1 MFGFLLVIIPPHIS
15 FAQTVTLTP
24 TPAFAVI
31 INQVRGESCCSPGN
45 LDNTRAQLD
54 NAVRLKL
61 PTTFVLRY
69 DALTDQ
75 QYTDLFR
82 SYKRLHPDLI
92 QIGVMAE
99 IIPRLIADANAQQCQ
114 VDPSTSLRMT
124 EQGDSGLEGQ
134 RAISAAE
141 MSEESDNN
149 KVPDEFLREE
159 IGCCPEIMNQ
169 TTQERDSSSSNS
181 LGMTEECVIQYR
193 GTDETWFQAQNA
205 FTIGYP
211 IPERKL
217 ILDTLLTQY
226 QNVFGTYPTVS
237 SAWMIDTDSVNYLHD
252 KYGVIT
258 HQITREQWGTDS
270 YTLYGGPPHYPYPA
284 SRNWLMI
291 PDFDENHAV
300 TIVRQTVTDP
310 LYNYGDTSSSYTS
323 QPNDYMRGGRG
334 IEYFKTLIDNAI
346 RQKSTGF
353 ANIGLENS
361 MGEQYQNE
369 FALQL
374 EYIAKLRDENMLQV
388 IFADAVGPHFQN
400 EKVTSYARSE
410 GKREAVWVTTPSYRI
425 RIIRNNNEVTITDLR
440 LYSKDLKDP
449 YSTRVAKHEGY
460 WVTPFLV
467 DGSRWYAWKG
477 TETYPHKFIPIM
489 MDLFDNPTGIVIAKN
504 AGALS
509 VSTINDSISINDD
522 ENQNFADFY
531 TDYFNLPNNL
541 ALNQALPNQFP
552 VTPTSA
558 GGLAWNLNGKSGWK
572 IQKTN
577 CSRLCKYTIAIS
589 ATLFSDAVSQQY
601 PYLYPESV
609 GRQLSEKYT
618 RVSVN
623 NAFALAGR
631 NPVRLVLE
639 PHDGMN
645 FPIILDQ
652 EAEITVDPDDTVVT
666 RLGKL
671 VSSQQQ
677 YVDLDRGD
685 PHKVD
690 VTVTMNQGG
699 KYFSSSSTVYFAPN
713 CKKGWRYCVAHPVQG
728 VWYVLTKITDQ
739 LSGRR

>member
-1 MFGFLLVIIPPHIS
+1 MKASSFLLTFFGFLLVIISPHIS
-15 FAQTVTLTP
+15 FAQTVTPTP
-24 TPAFAVI
+24 THAFAVI

-69 DALTDQ
+69 DALTDP

-99 IIPRLIADANAQQCQ
+99 IIPSLISDTNAKKCNALDGHCSIFSRKNSSDTEANQ
-114 VDPSTSLRMT
+114 
-124 EQGDSGLEGQ
+124 
-134 RAISAAE
+134 
-141 MSEESDNN
+141 
-149 KVPDEFLREE
+149 
-159 IGCCPEIMNQ
+159 
-169 TTQERDSSSSNS
+169 DSSDIFTPKVEQCPIDDTACSIEY
-181 LGMTEECVIQYR
+181 M
-193 GTDETWFQAQNA
+193 GTAETWFQAQNA

-211 IPERKL
+211 IPERRL

-237 SAWMIDTDSVNYLHD
+237 SAWMIDTDSANYLHD
-252 KYGVIT
+252 KYGVLT

-374 EYIAKLRDENMLQV
+374 EYIAKLRNENILRV

-425 RIIRNNNEVTITDLR
+425 RIIHNNNEVAITDLR

-477 TETYPHKFIPIM
+477 IETYPHKFIPIM

-589 ATLFSDAVSQQY
+589 TTLFSDAVSQQY

-639 PHDGMN
+639 PHDAMN